1 MAQAFAVARLTLGP
15 YGNYPSTTLRVVP
28 LPTAARQGGTVRRE
42 QRAGLTPVPPHRRW
56 GGEPP
61 KVVEG

>member
-28 LPTAARQGGTVRRE
+28 LPTAARQGGTSATGA
-42 QRAGLTPVPPHRRW
+42 AGLTPVPPHRRW